1 MIRSNEST
9 SKRYSLLLPAS
20 HFQTLNTSP
29 HNAENGSD
37 PYPILSKIDGP
48 SDIRS
53 LSEDELQDLAAEIR
67 KRLIQVTSYN
77 GGHLGP
83 NLGVVEL
90 TMAMHLVFDTPK
102 DKFVFDVSHQG
113 YVHKLLTG
121 RAGAAFDEVRKTGG
135 LSGFLSRDESPH
147 DAFGAGH
154 AGTALSAAL
163 GIAAARDQLG
173 TDEHVVALCGD
184 AAFTCG
190 ITMEALNNV
199 ASSTK
204 RLVII
209 LNDNEWSIAKN
220 VGAIA
225 KYLNELITNP
235 IYNRLHHDFGAF
247 LQKVPGG
254 EQLLKIGKS
263 AEKGWKSIMVP
274 SSLFEKYGVRYFGP
288 IDGHDLPLLVRNLEF
303 AKEANEPV
311 ILHIVTKKGKGY
323 KPAIDRPESFH
334 GTSPFEVHS
343 GKSKSTEIKVPP
355 SYQDVFGKAMVRF
368 AKADKKIVGITGAM
382 PAGTGLI
389 HLSNEIPEQ
398 FYDVGIA
405 EEHAVLFAAG
415 LATQG
420 IQPVV
425 AIYSTFLQRAFD
437 QIIHDVCL
445 QNLPVLFC
453 MDRAGLSPNDGATH
467 HGLFDIAYS
476 RCVPNAIAMQPKD
489 EDELVDMMHTALEHK
504 APAFIRYPRGE
515 GLGVE
520 IKERPQ
526 SLEIGKAETLSQ
538 GSDTILWALG
548 PMIQDAIELKERLES
563 EDGLS
568 VGIVNARFIKP
579 LDSELLLSQAL
590 SARLIV
596 TMEDGILSGGF
607 GSAVLETLSDAGLA
621 TGVHRIGWPDRFI
634 EHGSNSSVLR
644 ANAGL
649 APEQMLQG
657 IRAKLKTLPV
667 EV

>member
-1 MIRSNEST
+1 MNTNTNNDAEESAA
-9 SKRYSLLLPAS
+9 YPLLDAI
-20 HFQTLNTSP
+20 
-29 HNAENGSD
+29 E
-37 PYPILSKIDGP
+37 KP

-53 LSEDELQDLAAEIR
+53 LSEDQLLDLATEIR
-67 KRLIQVTSYN
+67 RRLIAVTSTN

-90 TMAMHLVFDTPK
+90 TLALHQVFDTPQ
-102 DKFVFDVSHQG
+102 DKFVFDTSHQG

-121 RAGAAFDEVRKTGG
+121 RADERFDNVRKSEGY
-135 LSGFLSRDESPH
+135 SGFLSRDESAH

-163 GIAAARDQLG
+163 GMAAARDQLG
-173 TDEHVVALCGD
+173 GDEHVVALCGD

-199 ASSTK
+199 AAATK

-220 VGAIA
+220 VGAIS

-235 IYNRLHHDFGAF
+235 IYNRLHHDVGSL

-254 EQLLKIGKS
+254 DHLLKIGKS

-288 IDGHDLPLLVRNLEF
+288 IDGHDLSLLTHHLQF
-303 AKEANEPV
+303 AKDADEPV
-311 ILHIVTKKGKGY
+311 ILHVVTKKGKGY
-323 KPAIDRPESFH
+323 KPAIDSPESFH
-334 GTSPFEVHS
+334 GTSPFEVKS
-343 GKSKSTEIKVPP
+343 GKSKSNGTTTPP
-355 SYQDVFGKAMVRF
+355 AYQDVFGKAMVRF
-368 AKADKKIVGITGAM
+368 AKADPKVVGITGAM
-382 PAGTGLI
+382 PSGTGLI
-389 HLSNEIPEQ
+389 HLSNEVPKQ

-405 EEHAVLFAAG
+405 EEHAALFAAG

-420 IQPVV
+420 LKPVV

-445 QNLPVLFC
+445 QKLPVVFC

-467 HGLFDIAYS
+467 HGLFDISYT
-476 RCVPNAIAMQPKD
+476 RMVPNAVAMQPKD
-489 EDELVDMMHTALEHK
+489 EDELIDMMHTALNCGQ
-504 APAFIRYPRGE
+504 PAFIRYPRGS
-515 GLGVE
+515 GAGVD
-520 IKERPQ
+520 IKATPRM
-526 SLEIGKAETLSQ
+526 LDIGKAETLETGTDVS
-538 GSDTILWALG
+538 LWALG
-548 PMIQDAIELKERLES
+548 PMIPEAYELKRRLGA

-568 VGIVNARFIKP
+568 VGIVNARFTKP
-579 LDSELLLSQAL
+579 VDEQLILRQAKD
-590 SARLIV
+590 AKLIV
-596 TMEDGILSGGF
+596 TMEDGVLSGGF
-607 GSAVLETLSDAGLA
+607 GSAVLETLSNAGVA
-621 TGVHRIGWPDRFI
+621 TPVHRIGWPDAFI
-634 EHGSNSSVLR
+634 EHGSDIATLR
-644 ANAGL
+644 ASAGL
-649 APEQMLQG
+649 SPNDMLDG
-657 IRAKLKTLPV
+657 IRSKLKSLPL